1 MLLGYQCYWYYPC
14 SSSGSTNIH
23 TGINTKPCY
32 HEPKDLGSA
41 LALKS
46 HSIWGPHFLLKF
58 LITSLNNVGPVFF
71 FRGFGVPSLGHQ
83 VSSSGPYLFFCI
95 GFRLFLAEDFGTSS
109 DELKK
114 FSAGCK
120 AAISI
125 APFVIKPL
133 VTFRHPCKLQ

>member
-1 MLLGYQCYWYYPC
+1 M
-14 SSSGSTNIH
+14 
-23 TGINTKPCY
+23 
-32 HEPKDLGSA
+32 GSA

-46 HSIWGPHFLLKF
+46 HSIWGPPFLKF
-58 LITSLNNVGPVFF
+58 LITSLNHVGPVFFFF

-83 VSSSGPYLFFCI
+83 VSSSGPYFLCI

-133 VTFRHPCKLQ
+133 ITFRHPCKLQ